1 MLQKNNKTTINCKG
15 RLIDI
20 SSPLVMGIINVTP
33 DSFYDGGKNNSV
45 ETAITQVRK
54 HLKEGATVIDIGGY
68 SSRPGADEVTEQE
81 ELNRTIPVIEA
92 VLIAFPDTIISID
105 TFRSNVAKKAIEAG
119 AAIINDISAGDL
131 DENMFSVVAEK
142 QVPYILMHMQGTPE
156 TMQNNPNYKNII
168 QEITYYFSEKI
179 NTLRKKGVIDIIID
193 PGFGFGKTLEHNY
206 EILGK
211 LNHFQLLNVPIL
223 AGVSRKSMVYKL
235 LEISPQESLNG
246 TIAANIIALRNGATI
261 LRVHDVKEA
270 AECVKL
276 DTKILLRK
284 N

>member
-1 MLQKNNKTTINCKG
+1 VLQKNNKTTINCKG
-15 RLIDI
+15 KLIDI
-20 SSPLVMGIINVTP
+20 SSPIVMGIINVTP

-54 HLKEGATVIDIGGY
+54 HLEEGAIVIDIGGY

-92 VLIAFPDTIISID
+92 VLIAFPGTIISID
-105 TFRSNVAKKAIEAG
+105 TFRGNVAKKAIEAG

-131 DENMFSVVAEK
+131 DDNMFTVVAEK

-156 TMQNNPNYKNII
+156 TMQDNPNYKNII
-168 QEITYYFSEKI
+168 QEITYYLSEKI
-179 NTLRKKGVIDIIID
+179 NTLRKKGVNDIIID

-211 LNHFQLLNVPIL
+211 LNNLQLLNVPVLVGI
-223 AGVSRKSMVYKL
+223 SRKSMVHKL

-246 TIAANIIALRNGATI
+246 TIAANIIALQNGANI

-270 AECVKL
+270 TECIKL
-276 DTKILLRK
+276 DNENSLQK

>member
-1 MLQKNNKTTINCKG
+1 
-15 RLIDI
+15 
-20 SSPLVMGIINVTP
+20 MGIINVTP

-54 HLKEGATVIDIGGY
+54 HLKEGAKVIDIGGY

-168 QEITYYFSEKI
+168 QEITHYFSEKI

-223 AGVSRKSMVYKL
+223 AGVSRKSMIYKL